1 MACNDSNDSWLW
13 SGLFLRGVLISFSQI
28 FLQNNALTGCI
39 FIVAVALY
47 SPVMAAAAILG
58 CCVSQLCALMLCQCE
73 YKQRFNQ
80 ADPQWMLESGVYGF
94 NGALVG
100 LAVNSLWPLSWL
112 ALMLL
117 VVAAVLTSIGVLF
130 CLSRFNSTLYTT
142 PFIVSLWSGWLL
154 FSPHPDVPAVVAAAS
169 FAEAEVDGVVAGLL
183 QSALSAIGQV
193 MFLNSSVSGALL
205 LAGLFVASRVAAV
218 FSCIAVILSIL
229 IAMLSGLPEVQIES
243 GIYSYNAVLVAVAL
257 CSQGD
262 RNLVRLICRVFC
274 GVCLAVLLT
283 RLLQL
288 FDVIPL
294 TAPFVMSIWLIVFFT
309 ARKRGAETAPLR

>member
-1 MACNDSNDSWLW
+1 MACNDSW
-13 SGLFLRGVLISFSQI
+13 SGLFLRGVSISFSQI

-80 ADPQWMLESGVYGF
+80 VDPQRQLESGVYGF

-100 LAVNSLWPLSWL
+100 LAVSSLWPLSWP
-112 ALMLL
+112 ALMLV

-154 FSPHPDVPAVVAAAS
+154 FSPHPDVPAVVAAVS
-169 FAEAEVDGVVAGLL
+169 FAEAEVGGVVAGLL

-205 LAGLFVASRVAAV
+205 LAGLLIASRVAAL

-229 IAMLSGLPEVQIES
+229 IATLSGLPEVYIES
-243 GIYSYNAVLVAVAL
+243 GIYSYNAVLVVVAL

-262 RNLVRLICRVFC
+262 RRLVRLICGVFC
-274 GVCLAVLLT
+274 GVCFAVLLT

-288 FDVIPL
+288 CDVIPL
-294 TAPFVMSIWLIVFFT
+294 TAPFVMSIWLIAIFNGPK
-309 ARKRGAETAPLR
+309 KRAETVPVR